1 MPTQLERESTMAQT
15 VIAVTNLV
23 NFCMFLPNIALKM
36 LSGLHSL
43 LRNCKDIGVI
53 LCVVIVL
60 IAFVLILAMYTENQF
75 NLKERLAHILV
86 PPTKTALEEF

>member
-1 MPTQLERESTMAQT
+1 MPTQIERENTMAQT
-15 VIAVTNLV
+15 VIAVTNLL
-23 NFCMFLPNIALKM
+23 NFCMLLPKIGWNVLCS
-36 LSGLHSL
+36 LRSL
-43 LRNCKDIGVI
+43 LRNCKDIGVF

>member
-1 MPTQLERESTMAQT
+1 MRENTMAQT
-15 VIAVTNLV
+15 VIAVTNLL
-23 NFCMFLPNIALKM
+23 NFFMFLPTIFWKIVCALR
-36 LSGLHSL
+36 SL
-43 LRNCKDIGVI
+43 VNNCKDIGVF

-60 IAFVLILAMYTENQF
+60 IAFVLMLAMYTENQF